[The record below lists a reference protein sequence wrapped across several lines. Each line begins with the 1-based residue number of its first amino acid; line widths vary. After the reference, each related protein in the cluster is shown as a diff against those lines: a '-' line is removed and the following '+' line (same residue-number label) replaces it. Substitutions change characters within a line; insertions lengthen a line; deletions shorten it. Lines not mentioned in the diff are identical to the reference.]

1 MEIGKKLKQARA
13 QAGLTQEQ
21 AAEALFVSRQTVS
34 NWETGKSLPDVLSA
48 VRCGQLYGVSL
59 DELLKGDTAM
69 HRKLEQEARL
79 RRLRRRLLLV
89 GWVVVAASA
98 LLVLLEALVEHP
110 VLAFLTAALP
120 WVLLGVAFLFLWLWL
135 GGGTTPPGEGP
146 PPPPPACP
154 GA

>member
-69 HRKLEQEARL
+69 HRQLEQEARL

-135 GGGTTPPGEGP
+135 GGGTAPPGEGP
-146 PPPPPACP
+146 PPPACP
-154 GA
+154 GP

>member
-34 NWETGKSLPDVLSA
+34 NWETGKSLPDILSV

-59 DELLKGDTAM
+59 DDLLKGDAAM
-69 HRKLEQEARL
+69 HKQLEQEAHT

-89 GWVVVAASA
+89 GWVVAAASA
-98 LLVLLEALVEHP
+98 LLVLLEALVENP

-135 GGGTTPPGEGP
+135 GKGSDP
-146 PPPPPACP
+146 
-154 GA
+154 